1 MIKCGFVGIV
11 GRPNSGKSTLV
22 NALVNEKVSIVS
34 PKAQTTRNNILGI
47 MNDKAYQI
55 VLIDTPGVTKINNR
69 LDEYMQKNV
78 SGAITDVDVL
88 LITIDSSKDVIDGIE
103 FARKY
108 INHGIHTIILLT
120 KIDLIS
126 KEQLFQKLTLFNN
139 IEADAII
146 PISSVKKLNLDELV
160 KEILKYLPEIEDN
173 KRYFDQDVYTDKSV
187 RFIASE
193 IIREKSLYYLDKEI
207 PHGIAVEITKFVEED
222 NLITIDANI
231 ICEKDSHKAIII
243 GKGGKMLK
251 KIGHE
256 ARVSIQKV
264 VQNKVVLNLWVK
276 VKENWRDRESFLT
289 EIGYNNDD
297 L

>member
-47 MNDKAYQI
+47 MNDKSYQI
-55 VLIDTPGVTKINNR
+55 VLIDTPGVSKINNR

-173 KRYFDQDVYTDKSV
+173 KRYFDQDIYTDKSV

>member
-55 VLIDTPGVTKINNR
+55 VLIDTPGVSKINNR

-88 LITIDSSKDVIDGIE
+88 LITIDSSKDVNDGVE
-103 FARKY
+103 FAQRY

-126 KEQLFQKLTLFNN
+126 KEQLFKKLTLFNN

-146 PISSVKKLNLDELV
+146 PISSVKRLNLDELV
-160 KEILKYLPEIEDN
+160 KEILKYLPEVADN
-173 KRYFDQDVYTDKSV
+173 MRYFDQDIYTDKSL

>member
-47 MNDKAYQI
+47 MNDKTYQI

-207 PHGIAVEITKFVEED
+207 PHGMAVEITKFVEED

>member
-11 GRPNSGKSTLV
+11 GKPNSGKSTLV

-47 MNDKAYQI
+47 MNDESYQI
-55 VLIDTPGVTKINNR
+55 VLIDTPGVAKPNNK

-78 SGAITDVDVL
+78 NGAISDVDVL
-88 LITIDSSKDVIDGIE
+88 LITIDSSKDVSDGVM
-103 FARKY
+103 FAQKY
-108 INHGIHTIILLT
+108 INYGIHTIVLLT

-126 KEQLFQKLTLFNN
+126 KEQLFQKLSMFNDLQ
-139 IEADAII
+139 ADAII
-146 PISSVKKLNLDELV
+146 PISSIKRLNLDELV
-160 KEILKYLPEIEDN
+160 KEILKYLPEIEKN
-173 KRYFDQDVYTDKSV
+173 KRYFGEDEYTDKSL
-187 RFIASE
+187 RFLASE
-193 IIREKSLYYLDKEI
+193 VIREKALYFLDKEI
-207 PHGIAVEITKFVEED
+207 PHGIAVEIINFAESD
-222 NLITIDANI
+222 NLTTIDANI
-231 ICEKDSHKAIII
+231 ICEKESHKSIII

-256 ARVSIQKV
+256 ARVTIQKI
-264 VQNKVVLNLWVK
+264 VQSKVVLNLWVK

>member
-11 GRPNSGKSTLV
+11 GKPNSGKSTLV

-47 MNDKAYQI
+47 MNDESYQI
-55 VLIDTPGVTKINNR
+55 VLIDTPGVTKPNNK

-78 SGAITDVDVL
+78 NGVISDVDVL
-88 LITIDSSKDVIDGIE
+88 LITIDSSKDVSDGVM
-103 FARKY
+103 FAQKY
-108 INHGIHTIILLT
+108 INYGIHTIVLLT

-126 KEQLFQKLTLFNN
+126 KEQLFQKLSMFNDLQ
-139 IEADAII
+139 ADAII
-146 PISSVKKLNLDELV
+146 PISSIKRLNLDELI
-160 KEILKYLPEIEDN
+160 KEILKYLPEIEKN
-173 KRYFDQDVYTDKSV
+173 KRYFGEDEYTDKSL
-187 RFIASE
+187 RFLASE
-193 IIREKSLYYLDKEI
+193 VIREKALYFLDKEI
-207 PHGIAVEITKFVEED
+207 PHGIAVEIINFAESD
-222 NLITIDANI
+222 NLTTIDANI
-231 ICEKDSHKAIII
+231 ICEKESHKSIII

-256 ARVSIQKV
+256 ARVTIQKI
-264 VQNKVVLNLWVK
+264 VQSKVVLNLWVK

>member
-55 VLIDTPGVTKINNR
+55 VLIDTPGVSKINNR

-88 LITIDSSKDVIDGIE
+88 LITIDSSKDVNDGVE
-103 FARKY
+103 FAQRY

-126 KEQLFQKLTLFNN
+126 KEQLFKKLTLFNN

-146 PISSVKKLNLDELV
+146 PISSVKRLNLDELV
-160 KEILKYLPEIEDN
+160 KEILKYLPEVADN
-173 KRYFDQDVYTDKSV
+173 MRYFDQDIYTDKSL

-193 IIREKSLYYLDKEI
+193 IIREKSLYCLDKEI

-222 NLITIDANI
+222 SLITIDANI

>member
-47 MNDKAYQI
+47 MNDKSYQI

-88 LITIDSSKDVIDGIE
+88 LITIDASKDVIDGIE

-173 KRYFDQDVYTDKSV
+173 KRYFDQDIYTDKSV

>member
-78 SGAITDVDVL
+78 SGAITDADVL

-173 KRYFDQDVYTDKSV
+173 KRYFDQDIYTDKSV

>member
-160 KEILKYLPEIEDN
+160 KEILKYLPEIEEN
-173 KRYFDQDVYTDKSV
+173 KRYFDQDIYTDKSV

-243 GKGGKMLK
+243 GKGGNMLT

>member
-11 GRPNSGKSTLV
+11 GKPNSGKSTLV

-47 MNDKAYQI
+47 MNDESYQI
-55 VLIDTPGVTKINNR
+55 VLIDTPGVTKPNNK

-78 SGAITDVDVL
+78 NGAISDVDVL
-88 LITIDSSKDVIDGIE
+88 LITIDSSKDVSDGVM
-103 FARKY
+103 FAQKY
-108 INHGIHTIILLT
+108 INYGIHTIVLLT

-126 KEQLFQKLTLFNN
+126 KEQLFQKLLMFNDLQ
-139 IEADAII
+139 ADAII
-146 PISSVKKLNLDELV
+146 PISSIKRLNLDELI
-160 KEILKYLPEIEDN
+160 KEILKYLPEIEKN
-173 KRYFDQDVYTDKSV
+173 KRYFGEDEYTDKSL
-187 RFIASE
+187 RFLASE
-193 IIREKSLYYLDKEI
+193 VIREKALYFLDKEI
-207 PHGIAVEITKFVEED
+207 PHGIAVEIINFAESD
-222 NLITIDANI
+222 NLTTIDANI
-231 ICEKDSHKAIII
+231 ICEKESHKSIII

-256 ARVSIQKV
+256 ARVTIQKI
-264 VQNKVVLNLWVK
+264 VQSKVVLNLWVK

>member
-160 KEILKYLPEIEDN
+160 KEILKYLPEIEEN
-173 KRYFDQDVYTDKSV
+173 KRYFDQDIYTDKSV

-243 GKGGKMLK
+243 GKGGNMLK

>member
-173 KRYFDQDVYTDKSV
+173 KRYFDQDIYTDKSV

>member
-55 VLIDTPGVTKINNR
+55 VLIDTPGVSKINNR

-88 LITIDSSKDVIDGIE
+88 LITIDSSKDVNDGVE
-103 FARKY
+103 FAQRY

-126 KEQLFQKLTLFNN
+126 KEQLFKKLTLFNN

-146 PISSVKKLNLDELV
+146 PISSVKRLNLDELV
-160 KEILKYLPEIEDN
+160 KEILKYLPEVADN
-173 KRYFDQDVYTDKSV
+173 MRYFDQDIYTDKSL

-207 PHGIAVEITKFVEED
+207 PHGIAVEITKFVEEG
-222 NLITIDANI
+222 NLVTIDANI